1 LTVKRFRKTIRHP
14 EEQGRMR
21 KSGRNTIF
29 YDQLFDLHG
38 LTGDDAVFRL
48 KNFISLHKN
57 ITVMINHGKGTGT
70 LRTRVRAFL
79 RQHSSVSSVRP
90 GEELG
95 LPEGDG
101 VTIITI

>member
-1 LTVKRFRKTIRHP
+1 
-14 EEQGRMR
+14 MR

-57 ITVMINHGKGTGT
+57 ITVMINHGKGPFTVRRGDRIAQMVIKEVIRAEIEIKDSLDETVRSAGGFGHTGK
-70 LRTRVRAFL
+70 
-79 RQHSSVSSVRP
+79 
-90 GEELG
+90 
-95 LPEGDG
+95 
-101 VTIITI
+101 